1 MKRLKQEFKY
11 LIDRDKFEIPKFI
24 CLDISRVTPSNVRPR
39 SDHVGVFV
47 CNFVIDRSCSL
58 SLYHH
63 GGTKAELPQE
73 LIDPIVELFPLDLIS
88 CALTAR
94 AFVERSQRRIF
105 YRMSLS
111 GLPGYERMSSILAQ
125 SPHLGKY
132 VRLLVLEIR
141 DIPPGWRPLEVIVS
155 TLVELERV
163 TVRGNLS
170 ELRQNPSLINLL
182 SLPSLLCVGL
192 ADLIDVPASLITKAL
207 ETAEEVTLS
216 RISIIADD
224 QAPAESPNPTSDFLW
239 HLEIF
244 DAFEQILPFLLH
256 PRRMGYLEYLS
267 RLSVTTLPIPES
279 LHGQFTA
286 ALAACAPTLERL
298 ELEFESTFPL
308 PVRERPNSHLMDW
321 HLLPGAQVPEWAALD
336 TDLCEMHTRATEESS
351 DPRDDDQ
358 PPDDDEDFDPG
369 LEEVHFSL
377 IYLFA
382 EPDRY
387 AAFVAAVKEKLLS
400 VLGAEFLAFS
410 YRSTFLHP
418 MDRFSQDYD

>member
-1 MKRLKQEFKY
+1 M
-11 LIDRDKFEIPKFI
+11 
-24 CLDISRVTPSNVRPR
+24 
-39 SDHVGVFV
+39 
-47 CNFVIDRSCSL
+47 
-58 SLYHH
+58 
-63 GGTKAELPQE
+63 AELPQE
-73 LIDPIVELFPLDLIS
+73 LIDAVVELVPAKDLIS

-94 AFVERSQRRIF
+94 AFVERSQWRIF
-105 YRMSLS
+105 YWMSLS
-111 GLPGYERMSSILAQ
+111 GLPGYERMFGILAQ
-125 SPHLGKY
+125 SPHLGQY
-132 VRLLVLEIR
+132 VRLLVLEIK

-216 RISIIADD
+216 RISIAAGG
-224 QAPAESPNPTSDFLW
+224 QAPAEPPNPTSDFLW
-239 HLEIF
+239 HLEVF
-244 DAFEQILPFLLH
+244 DAFEEILPFLLH

-279 LHGQFTA
+279 LHGQFIA

-298 ELEFESTFPL
+298 ELEFESPFPL
-308 PVRERPNSHLMDW
+308 PQLPALWHLELGFHADNAIGFAASISLALMSTPSLGVLVVSVRERPNSHVMDW
-321 HLLPGAQVPEWAALD
+321 RLLPAAQVPDWAALD
-336 TDLCEMHTRATEESS
+336 TDLCEMHTRSTEESS
-351 DPRDDDQ
+351 MPRDDDQ

-369 LEEVHFSL
+369 LEEVRFSL
-377 IYLFA
+377 RYLFA

-387 AAFVAAVKEKLLS
+387 AAFVAAVKGKLPS

-410 YRSTFLHP
+410 YQTAFLHP
-418 MDRFSQDYD
+418 MDRFSHGYD